1 MNQTEPL
8 QSHDPEEA
16 LREEAINRYIGGE
29 RPTAISRDLR
39 RSRGWFYKTL
49 RRYQRGG
56 RQALKTQSHTP
67 QRVANRTD
75 ETTEA
80 AIVRIR
86 QAILSGQDPELRY
99 SNIGAETI
107 AAELEAAHITPPS
120 ESTINRILHRH
131 HLQQPRPKGK
141 GKRKLPDD
149 YPWPQVSQANQL
161 HLLDFVTR
169 ATGSI
174 RRIYSCNLLDQVR
187 QWPYLRLITSK
198 TRENVSQFLVAAWQE
213 VGLPG
218 ALYMD
223 NDTVWRGSSYG
234 KRSFSFIVR
243 LCLLLGVQV
252 VFTPPYTPE
261 ANPVIESF
269 NGIWDRN
276 FWQRTEFNSLSHM
289 EKELVFFEKW
299 ARYRRPLSQFDH
311 KPPAQIMPDFV
322 PICLTGDFDQ
332 HQQPTLPLTEGLVHF
347 IRFVDK
353 DGFFSVLN
361 EYWPLDATCWSG
373 KTIRAVVDIA
383 QQQLLV
389 YHQPN
394 PQSPAC
400 LLKKFA
406 YELSETPLPL
416 PTKYQRD
423 CLPFWPL
430 SELCDC

>member
-1 MNQTEPL
+1 MTQTEPL
-8 QSHDPEEA
+8 QSHDLEA
-16 LREEAINRYIGGE
+16 TLREEAINRYLSGG
-29 RPTAISRDLR
+29 RPTDISRDLG

-49 RRYQRGG
+49 KRYQQGG
-56 RQALKTQSHTP
+56 RQALQTQSRAPH
-67 QRVANRTD
+67 RVANRTD
-75 ETTEA
+75 KTTEA

-86 QAILSGQDPELRY
+86 QVILSGEDPELRY

-107 AAELEAAHITPPS
+107 AAELEAAHIRPPS
-120 ESTINRILHRH
+120 VSTINRILRRH
-131 HLQQPRPKGK
+131 NLQQPRPKGK
-141 GKRKLPDD
+141 GKHKLPND

-174 RRIYSCNLLDQVR
+174 RRIYSCNLLDQAR

-198 TRENVSQFLVAAWQE
+198 TRENVTQYLVSAWQN

-218 ALYMD
+218 ALYID

-276 FWQRTEFNSLSHM
+276 FWQRTEFKSLVHM
-289 EKELVFFEKW
+289 EKELVLFEKW
-299 ARYRRPLSQFDH
+299 ARYRRPIVQFDRQ
-311 KPPAQIMPDFV
+311 PPAKIMSDFV
-322 PICLTGDFDQ
+322 PSYLPDDFDQ
-332 HQQPTLPLTEGLVHF
+332 HHQPSLPLTEGLVHF

-353 DGFFSVLN
+353 DGFFSLLN
-361 EYWPLDATCWSG
+361 ENWSLDAHLWAG

-383 QQQLLV
+383 QQQLMIF
-389 YHQPN
+389 HQPN
-394 PQSPAC
+394 PQLPPC
-400 LLKKFA
+400 LIKSFA
-406 YELSETPLPL
+406 YELSETPVPLPAKYEREFLPL
-416 PTKYQRD
+416 
-423 CLPFWPL
+423 WPL